1 MRTPLALVLLAT
13 LVGPALA
20 ETSAG
25 APVIAVAQMARPRS
39 VGDCEQ
45 VKGDLAYNQ
54 CLSMFGPAAHTKG
67 AAAAGSGDGPTTA
80 AAAVSADEPAVQ
92 TRRGRRGRTVRRGG
106 RQSASFAVGGHGRH
120 YGGHR
125 RRHR

>member
-13 LVGPALA
+13 LAAPALA
-20 ETSAG
+20 QQ
-25 APVIAVAQMARPRS
+25 APAATPIVAVAQAARPRS
-39 VGDCEQ
+39 VNDCEQ

-67 AAAAGSGDGPTTA
+67 AAVGSGDGAEA
-80 AAAVSADEPAVQ
+80 AAAVVPAAEPAVQ
-92 TRRGRRGRTVRRGG
+92 SRRGRRGRTVRRGG

-120 YGGHR
+120 AGGR